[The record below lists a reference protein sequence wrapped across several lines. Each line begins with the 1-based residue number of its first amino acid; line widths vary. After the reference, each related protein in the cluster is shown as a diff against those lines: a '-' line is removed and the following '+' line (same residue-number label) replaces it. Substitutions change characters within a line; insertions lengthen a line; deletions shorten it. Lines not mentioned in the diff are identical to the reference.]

1 MSSLK
6 KLINPNYWSSY
17 VRDISFQSRGNVLAQ
32 IINVIA
38 MPIITRIFNPEI
50 YGRYAIAG
58 QLIAGISIFLSYR
71 LEYFIVSNNS
81 TEAAIKHLKLIIRS
95 SFVKLVFLFSI
106 ILILKSFDIPI
117 LDFTILEIALILIL
131 SWAINISIASQNYV
145 QFHKQFKTSGNSEI
159 WNKGGF
165 TLLAIILGNIIP
177 SLTTYLIALIT
188 GFTGKVIF
196 IFKRIQ
202 FKIRDGFTN
211 LSVTKEINRKASSL
225 SIIGAIQFFVGF
237 IPLYYLKLKFSLE
250 EVGFFNIATTL
261 LFLPVGIIANAIG
274 QVYFQ
279 RISEY
284 FNNNNGLA
292 IYQLT
297 KTTITSAAF
306 ISSILFTTVYFLA
319 DYIDIFLGSSWKD
332 ANEVI
337 KLFCFSSFFSFTSI
351 TIDRVSFALKKTIYP
366 IVLNFLRLFSVCA
379 TIYYSIIKDLNY
391 LDFMQLYVFQL
402 CLIYVG
408 EIIIS
413 ISFSKQHYN
422 LNR

>member
-1 MSSLK
+1 MNSLK
-6 KLINPNYWSSY
+6 NLINRSYLSSY
-17 VRDISFQSRGNVLAQ
+17 LKDISFQSRGNILAQ
-32 IINVIA
+32 IINVAA
-38 MPIITRIFNPEI
+38 MPIITRIFNPDI
-50 YGRYAIAG
+50 YGLYAIAG

-71 LEYFIVSNNS
+71 LEYFIVSNDS
-81 TEAAIKHLKLIIRS
+81 AEAAIKHLKLIIRN
-95 SFVKLVFLFSI
+95 SFVKLIFLFSVI
-106 ILILKSFDIPI
+106 IILKSFDVTI
-117 LDFTILEIALILIL
+117 LDFSIIEITLILIL
-131 SWAINISIASQNYV
+131 SWIINISIAYQNFV
-145 QFHKQFKTSGNSEI
+145 QFRKQFKTSGNSEI

-165 TLLAIILGNIIP
+165 ALSAIVLGNITP

-196 IFKRIQ
+196 IFKKIQ
-202 FKIRDGFTN
+202 FKIHDAFKN
-211 LSVTKEINRKASSL
+211 LSVTKDISRKASSL
-225 SIIGAIQFFVGF
+225 SIVGAIQFFVGF

-250 EVGFFNIATTL
+250 EVGYFNIATTI

-297 KTTITSAAF
+297 KTTATSAAF
-306 ISSILFTTVYFLA
+306 IAFILFSTVYFLA
-319 DYIDIFLGSSWKD
+319 NYIDIFLGSSWKD

-351 TIDRVSFALKKTIYP
+351 TIDRVSFALKRTLYP
-366 IVLNFLRLFSVCA
+366 IGLNFLRLALVCI
-379 TIYYSIIKDLNY
+379 TIYYSMINDLDY

-402 CLIYVG
+402 CIIYAI

-413 ISFSKQHYN
+413 VSFSKQYYK